1 MSCWSKD
8 KRIDQWNKQRAYKK
22 ATDVEVLGSW
32 ERTGGDGKRTVF
44 LIIMIMEKLGI
55 HTGKKMQLDYYLIPY
70 TKLIIVKV

>member
-55 HTGKKMQLDYYLIPY
+55 HTGKKNATWLLSHTIHETNYS
-70 TKLIIVKV
+70 